1 MSATPTSRHWRTVM
15 AETPTVIER
24 TRSALQKIDESG
36 HRGLTM
42 VTYRE
47 IEAMALT
54 IVAQAE
60 ALDQLIAARADSTKG
75 DGNDG

>member
-1 MSATPTSRHWRTVM
+1 M
-15 AETPTVIER
+15 AEEPTVIER
-24 TRSALQKIDESG
+24 TRSALQKIDEG
-36 HRGLTM
+36 GPRGLTM

-47 IEAMALT
+47 IEAMAVT

-60 ALDQLIAARADSTKG
+60 ALDQLIAAKATSEKG